1 MVKQKNAAQIAK
13 IKRFGKKMTEIGI
26 LFTFSDISLNYYKNF
41 NKIRNI

>member
-13 IKRFGKKMTEIGI
+13 IKRFAEKMTKISI

-41 NKIRNI
+41 NKNRNI

>member
-13 IKRFGKKMTEIGI
+13 IKRFGVNMTQITF

-41 NKIRNI
+41 NKNRNI